1 MSIKYAILGLLSW
14 KPSTGYE
21 LKKIFEESSS
31 MYWSGNNNQIYKAL
45 VQLLD
50 EGFVTSETEHQE
62 GMPSKKIYTI
72 TGEGLSELKDWVIS
86 SPEAPEFKKTFLVQ
100 LAWSDLLSDKELF
113 ELLKKYETEIK
124 MQLIFHQEKIKRG
137 SVSPSRTQLERFLWS
152 RIEENILS
160 SYKNELEWIQSL
172 QNQLFEYELSK
183 EKKRMNYKVIEAGHI
198 KYIELFSC
206 ESPISTEQDAV
217 DLVAI
222 CGENDTN
229 LLMLHSEAISND
241 FFRLKTG
248 VAGKVLQ
255 KFVNYYIKAVAVIPD
270 ERVNTG
276 KFKEMA
282 SEANK
287 GNHFR
292 VFADKEQAEKWLLAN

>member
-62 GMPSKKIYTI
+62 GLPSKKIYTI

-86 SPEAPEFKKTFLVQ
+86 SPEAPEFKKPFLVQ

-124 MQLIFHQEKIKRG
+124 MQLILHQEKIKRG
-137 SVSPSRTQLERFLWS
+137 SISPLRTQRESFLWS

-160 SYKNELEWIQSL
+160 SYQNELEWIQSL
-172 QNQLFEYELSK
+172 QNQLFEYELIK
-183 EKKRMNYKVIEAGHI
+183 EKKRMNYKVIEAGSE

-206 ESPISTEQDAV
+206 ELPISTEQDAV

-248 VAGKVLQ
+248 IAGKVLQ
-255 KFVNYYIKAVAVIPD
+255 KFVNYHIKAVAVVPD

-276 KFKEMA
+276 KFREMA
-282 SEANK
+282 LEANK

-292 VFADKEQAEKWLLAN
+292 MFADKEQAEKWLLEN